1 MKKGVKKIARGH
13 DKKKLIPERSGN
25 SFVKLAFFLYLF
37 ILAIELIK
45 KASGLIAPDAKQFIF
60 SNLNPL
66 KAIAVGWFSTSIA
79 QSSGAYVAGI
89 VVMKIGRA
97 SCRERV

>member
-45 KASGLIAPDAKQFIF
+45 
-60 SNLNPL
+60 
-66 KAIAVGWFSTSIA
+66 
-79 QSSGAYVAGI
+79 
-89 VVMKIGRA
+89 
-97 SCRERV
+97 